1 MSTKYTIKDTTQDLA
16 FLLTLTNLFAA
27 DDKGFWID
35 TGTEERF
42 KYAFE
47 GNGEGKEIV
56 LFQDPMPKGDFY
68 YFNPFAEG
76 FGRKSPAVNLFYK
89 TIRVNLNVNI
99 RKVMLHVLEELLV
112 SKENKDHQLD
122 PAVLRMSTVPLD
134 KKHTLFD
141 VADEKMLDEF
151 TKLLDRLE
159 ATETNGPVYVV
170 YLTPQMTARVKCDA
184 LTDDK
189 WEEKFG
195 KDIRK
200 KSIQAFRSLI
210 MGVLGIKSPDELDG
224 FTEKYDP
231 SLKSSARLHTTMSVY
246 LSLYSKF
253 NDILPEGHEID
264 LGSLTEVIERFPLAY
279 AIAKHMI
286 QPTVPAKSATDI
298 TTSDTSKVA
307 VNPLAQ
313 KRFLQPEVVDNF
325 GRRIDQT
332 VTQPVF
338 TPSGQVNKFK
348 PHIVDNG
355 PADPF
360 SPIPGGIAQPTP
372 SPFNQPVQPMYGQT
386 TSYFGGTS
394 MAPMSNGLTLNPPSN
409 FGSPGTRR
417 GYFG

>member
-112 SKENKDHQLD
+112 SKEDKDHQLD

-141 VADEKMLDEF
+141 VVDEKMLDEF

-264 LGSLTEVIERFPLAY
+264 LGSLTEVIDRFPLAY

-286 QPTVPAKSATDI
+286 QPTVSTKSATDI

-394 MAPMSNGLTLNPPSN
+394 MAPMGNGLTLNPPSN

>member
-89 TIRVNLNVNI
+89 TIRINLNVNI

-394 MAPMSNGLTLNPPSN
+394 MAPMGNGLTLNPPSN

>member
-16 FLLTLTNLFAA
+16 FLLSLTNLFAA
-27 DDKGFWID
+27 DDKGFWVD

-47 GNGEGKEIV
+47 GNSDGKEIV

-99 RKVMLHVLEELLV
+99 RKVVLHVLEELLL
-112 SKENKDHQLD
+112 SKEDKDHQLT
-122 PAVLRMSTVPLD
+122 PAVLRMSSVPLD

-141 VADEKMLDEF
+141 VVDEKMLDEF
-151 TKLLDRLE
+151 TKILDRLE
-159 ATETNGPVYVV
+159 VTETNGPVYVV
-170 YLTPQMTARVKCDA
+170 YLTPQMTARVKCDV

-189 WEEKFG
+189 WEDKFG
-195 KDIRK
+195 KEIRK
-200 KSIQAFRSLI
+200 KSIQAFRCLI
-210 MGVLGIKSPDELDG
+210 MGVLGIKTPEDLDT

-264 LGSLTEVIERFPLAY
+264 LGSLTEVIDRFPLAY

-286 QPTVPAKSATDI
+286 QPTVPTKSAVDI
-298 TTSDTSKVA
+298 TTSDTSKMVI
-307 VNPLAQ
+307 NPLAQ

-325 GRRIDQT
+325 GRRIDQ
-332 VTQPVF
+332 VASQPVF
-338 TPSGQVNKFK
+338 TPSNQVNKFK

-355 PADPF
+355 PSDPF
-360 SPIPGGIAQPTP
+360 SPIPGGIAQPAQ
-372 SPFNQPVQPMYGQT
+372 SPFNQPVQQMYGQVG
-386 TSYFGGTS
+386 SYFGGSGMTT
-394 MAPMSNGLTLNPPSN
+394 MNNGLTLNPPSN